1 MNREIMKQ
9 GDWRM
14 YRAEFLDILKTQL
27 SGQMHEGKIAAH
39 LRYYEDYIQ
48 SKVRAGTPEEEVIAQ
63 LGDPRLIAKT
73 LLDTD
78 TGEEV
83 YEESRSYSES
93 DAGNYGNQEEKTW
106 KKKLDL
112 STWYG
117 KLIVIAA
124 AAVIIFLLISV
135 LAAVLP
141 FLIVFAVIVYLISR
155 WRKR

>member
-1 MNREIMKQ
+1 
-9 GDWRM
+9 M
-14 YRAEFLDILKTQL
+14 YRTEFLDILKTQL
-27 SGQMHEGKIAAH
+27 SGQMHEGKIEAH

-48 SKVRAGTPEEEVIAQ
+48 SKVRAGTPEDEVIAQ

-93 DAGNYGNQEEKTW
+93 DTGGYGNQEEKNW

-124 AAVIIFLLISV
+124 AAVVIFLLISV

-141 FLIVFAVIVYLISR
+141 FLIVLAVILYLISR

>member
-1 MNREIMKQ
+1 
-9 GDWRM
+9 M
-14 YRAEFLDILKTQL
+14 YRTEFLDILKTQL
-27 SGQMHEGKIAAH
+27 SGQMHEGKIGAH

-48 SKVRAGTPEEEVIAQ
+48 SKVRAGTPEDEVIAQ

-93 DAGNYGNQEEKTW
+93 DTGDYEKQEEKNW
-106 KKKLDL
+106 KKKLNL

-124 AAVIIFLLISV
+124 AAAIIFLLISV
-135 LAAVLP
+135 LAAVFP
-141 FLIVFAVIVYLISR
+141 FLIVLAVVLYLISR
-155 WRKR
+155 WRKQ

>member
-1 MNREIMKQ
+1 
-9 GDWRM
+9 M

-48 SKVRAGTPEEEVIAQ
+48 SKVRGGTPEEDVIAQ

-93 DAGNYGNQEEKTW
+93 DTGDYGNQEEKNW
-106 KKKLDL
+106 KKKLNL

-124 AAVIIFLLISV
+124 AAVVIFLLVSV

-141 FLIVFAVIVYLISR
+141 FLIVFAVVLYLISR
-155 WRKR
+155 WRKH

>member
-1 MNREIMKQ
+1 
-9 GDWRM
+9 
-14 YRAEFLDILKTQL
+14 
-27 SGQMHEGKIAAH
+27 
-39 LRYYEDYIQ
+39 
-48 SKVRAGTPEEEVIAQ
+48 VIAQ

>member
-1 MNREIMKQ
+1 
-9 GDWRM
+9 M

-27 SGQMHEGKIAAH
+27 SGQMHEGKIEAH

-106 KKKLDL
+106 KKKLNL

-124 AAVIIFLLISV
+124 AAVVIFLLVSV

-141 FLIVFAVIVYLISR
+141 FLIVFAVIVYLISK
-155 WRKR
+155 WRR

>member
-1 MNREIMKQ
+1 
-9 GDWRM
+9 M

-27 SGQMHEGKIAAH
+27 SGQMHEGKIGAH

-117 KLIVIAA
+117 NLIVIAA
-124 AAVIIFLLISV
+124 AAVVIFLLISV

-141 FLIVFAVIVYLISR
+141 FLIVLAVILYLISR

>member
-1 MNREIMKQ
+1 
-9 GDWRM
+9 M

-27 SGQMHEGKIAAH
+27 SGQMHEGKIEAH

-93 DAGNYGNQEEKTW
+93 EAGNYD
-106 KKKLDL
+106 DL
-112 STWYG
+112 SE
-117 KLIVIAA
+117 
-124 AAVIIFLLISV
+124 S
-135 LAAVLP
+135 
-141 FLIVFAVIVYLISR
+141 
-155 WRKR
+155 

>member
-1 MNREIMKQ
+1 
-9 GDWRM
+9 M

-27 SGQMHEGKIAAH
+27 SGQMHEGKIEAH

-106 KKKLDL
+106 KKKLNL

-124 AAVIIFLLISV
+124 AAVVIFLLVSV

-155 WRKR
+155 WRK

>member
-1 MNREIMKQ
+1 
-9 GDWRM
+9 M
-14 YRAEFLDILKTQL
+14 YRTEFLDILRTQL
-27 SGQMHEGKIAAH
+27 SGQMHEGKIGAH

-48 SKVRAGTPEEEVIAQ
+48 SKVRAGTPEDEVIAQ

-93 DAGNYGNQEEKTW
+93 DTGDYEKQEEKNW
-106 KKKLDL
+106 KKKLNL

-124 AAVIIFLLISV
+124 AAAIIFLLISV

-141 FLIVFAVIVYLISR
+141 FLIVLAVVLYLISR
-155 WRKR
+155 WRKQ

>member
-1 MNREIMKQ
+1 
-9 GDWRM
+9 M

-78 TGEEV
+78 TDTGEEV
-83 YEESRSYSES
+83 YEESRSYSEN
-93 DAGNYGNQEEKTW
+93 DTGDYGKKEEKNW
-106 KKKLDL
+106 KKKLNL

-124 AAVIIFLLISV
+124 AAAIIFLLISV

-141 FLIVFAVIVYLISR
+141 FLIVLAVVLYLISR

>member
-1 MNREIMKQ
+1 
-9 GDWRM
+9 M

-124 AAVIIFLLISV
+124 AVVIIFLLISV

>member
-1 MNREIMKQ
+1 
-9 GDWRM
+9 M
-14 YRAEFLDILKTQL
+14 YRTEFLDILRTQL

-48 SKVRAGTPEEEVIAQ
+48 SKVRAGTPEDEVIAQ

-93 DAGNYGNQEEKTW
+93 DTGDYEKQEEKNW
-106 KKKLDL
+106 KKKLNL

-124 AAVIIFLLISV
+124 AAAIIFLLISV

-141 FLIVFAVIVYLISR
+141 FLIVLAVVLYLISR
-155 WRKR
+155 WRKQ

>member
-1 MNREIMKQ
+1 MSR
-9 GDWRM
+9 R
-14 YRAEFLDILKTQL
+14 EFLEVLRGQL
-27 SGQMHEGKIAAH
+27 SGQMTQGRAAAH
-39 LRYYEDYIQ
+39 VRYYEDYIQ
-48 SKVRAGTPEEEVIAQ
+48 SKVRAGTPEDEVIAQ

-78 TGEEV
+78 TVEEV

-93 DAGNYGNQEEKTW
+93 DTGGYGNQEEKNW

-124 AAVIIFLLISV
+124 AAVVIFLLISV

-141 FLIVFAVIVYLISR
+141 FLIVLAVILYLISR

>member
-1 MNREIMKQ
+1 
-9 GDWRM
+9 M
-14 YRAEFLDILKTQL
+14 YRTEFLDILRTQL

-48 SKVRAGTPEEEVIAQ
+48 SKVRAGTPEDEVIAQ

-93 DAGNYGNQEEKTW
+93 DTGDYEKQEEKNW
-106 KKKLDL
+106 KKKLNL

-124 AAVIIFLLISV
+124 AAVVIFLLISV

-141 FLIVFAVIVYLISR
+141 FLIVLAVVLYLISR
-155 WRKR
+155 WRKQ

>member
-1 MNREIMKQ
+1 
-9 GDWRM
+9 M
-14 YRAEFLDILKTQL
+14 YRTEFLDILRTQL
-27 SGQMHEGKIAAH
+27 SGQMHEGKIGAH

-83 YEESRSYSES
+83 YEESRSCSES
-93 DAGNYGNQEEKTW
+93 DAGNYGNQVEKTW

-124 AAVIIFLLISV
+124 AAVVIFLLISV

-141 FLIVFAVIVYLISR
+141 FLIVLAVILYLISR

>member
-1 MNREIMKQ
+1 
-9 GDWRM
+9 M

-27 SGQMHEGKIAAH
+27 SGQMHEGTIGAH

-124 AAVIIFLLISV
+124 AAVVIFLLISV

-141 FLIVFAVIVYLISR
+141 FLIVLAVILYLISR

>member
-1 MNREIMKQ
+1 
-9 GDWRM
+9 M
-14 YRAEFLDILKTQL
+14 YRTEFLDILRTQL

-48 SKVRAGTPEEEVIAQ
+48 SKVRAGTPEDEVIAQ

-93 DAGNYGNQEEKTW
+93 DTGDYEKQEEKNW
-106 KKKLDL
+106 KKKLNL

-124 AAVIIFLLISV
+124 AAVVIFLLISV
-135 LAAVLP
+135 LAAVFP
-141 FLIVFAVIVYLISR
+141 FLIVLAVILYLISR

>member
-1 MNREIMKQ
+1 
-9 GDWRM
+9 M

-63 LGDPRLIAKT
+63 LGDPKLIAKT

>member
-1 MNREIMKQ
+1 
-9 GDWRM
+9 M

-48 SKVRAGTPEEEVIAQ
+48 SKVRAGIPEEEVIAQ

-93 DAGNYGNQEEKTW
+93 DAGNYGRQGGKNW

-135 LAAVLP
+135 LTAALP

>member
-1 MNREIMKQ
+1 
-9 GDWRM
+9 M

-48 SKVRAGTPEEEVIAQ
+48 SKVRAGIPEEEVIAQ

-93 DAGNYGNQEEKTW
+93 DSGNYGNQEEKTW

>member
-1 MNREIMKQ
+1 
-9 GDWRM
+9 M

-27 SGQMHEGKIAAH
+27 SGQMHEGKIGAH

-124 AAVIIFLLISV
+124 AAVVIFLLIGV

-141 FLIVFAVIVYLISR
+141 FLIVLAVILYLISR

>member
-1 MNREIMKQ
+1 
-9 GDWRM
+9 M
-14 YRAEFLDILKTQL
+14 YRTEFLDILKTQL
-27 SGQMHEGKIAAH
+27 SGQMHEGKIGAH

-48 SKVRAGTPEEEVIAQ
+48 SKVRAGTPEDEVIAQ

-93 DAGNYGNQEEKTW
+93 DTGDYEKQGEKNW
-106 KKKLDL
+106 KKKLNL

-124 AAVIIFLLISV
+124 AAAIIFLLISV

-141 FLIVFAVIVYLISR
+141 FLIVLAVILYLISR